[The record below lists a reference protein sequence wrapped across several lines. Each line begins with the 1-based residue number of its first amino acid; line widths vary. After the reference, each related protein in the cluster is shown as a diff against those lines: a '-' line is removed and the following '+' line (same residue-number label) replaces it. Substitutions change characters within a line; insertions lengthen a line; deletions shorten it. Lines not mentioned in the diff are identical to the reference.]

1 MNVGKR
7 GFLMAAKRRR
17 LLLIITAAVLIE
29 LLSGMQYYAT
39 HHLFEEQLEK
49 RAESELTMK
58 AILVRS
64 TLNAAEDM
72 LRDHVWDIERQ
83 LHHPDSVK
91 LAVKRLVAENR
102 YVCGGFMAFVPHF
115 FPQKGRLYEPY
126 AHKEGVEI
134 NNEQIA
140 SEQHD
145 YTERDFYKKVMA
157 TRKNLWIDPYMDKE
171 GAQTLITSYV
181 VPIHDNNGEM
191 AGVAGI
197 DVSVDWLSDTINY
210 RHVYPSSFVLLLT
223 EDGKPVAMP
232 SDSVDGKEFSR
243 RMVNLINDST
253 KTRSLSKSGRS
264 TVVRF
269 KDEGERGTI
278 FYANMKGV
286 PHWQIAVVC
295 YDSEVY
301 GDLIH
306 LRLLMLLMML
316 LAFGG
321 LLYMVWR
328 FARSEKQL
336 AMQMEEQ
343 RRMDHE
349 LSIAN
354 TIQQTL
360 LPGNESLPAN
370 TRDIRIKGTLIPA
383 KAVGG
388 DLFNAFIRDDKLFF
402 CIGDVSGKGVPSA
415 LIMAITQAVFRN
427 IASRENNPE
436 HIMTQLNEMSCRN
449 NKENIFV
456 TLFVGVLDLPTG
468 HLRYCNAGHER
479 PVLIRPQNDGEGTG
493 ATECVVMDI
502 IPNLPIGLF
511 NDFPYKM
518 QKMQLKKG
526 ETLFLYTDGLTEAR
540 NEKGELMGVERVL
553 AMLTQAATADPEKL
567 METTLAKV
575 KAFTGEAEQTD
586 DLTVLTFCYTPM
598 EDSNILDEDLV
609 LQNDVKQVEQLNALV
624 KQVTERLG
632 IKKQLALKLRLAV
645 EEAVVNVMEYA
656 YPAGTTGDIHIHI
669 TSNGR
674 RLKFVI
680 TDSGVSFNPTEASTA
695 DTSLTAEE
703 RPVGGLG
710 IFLVRNLMDSIN
722 YERIDGKNVLT
733 LRKDYGLTP
742 DPSLTPNPSPKRG
755 E

>member
-1 MNVGKR
+1 MNVGKN
-7 GFLMAAKRRR
+7 GFHRASKRRS
-17 LLLIITAAVLIE
+17 LLLIITAAAMIE
-29 LLSGMQYYAT
+29 LLSGLQYYAT
-39 HHLFEEQLEK
+39 HRLFEEQLEN

-58 AILVRS
+58 AILIRS
-64 TLNAAEDM
+64 TLNAVEDM
-72 LRDHVWDIERQ
+72 LQDHVWDFQRV
-83 LHHPDSVK
+83 LHHPDSVM

-102 YVCGGFMAFVPHF
+102 YVCGGFMAFVPNYY
-115 FPQKGRLYEPY
+115 PSKGRLYEPY
-126 AHKEGVEI
+126 AHKRGEEVWKD
-134 NNEQIA
+134 QIA
-140 SEQHD
+140 GEQHD
-145 YTERDFYKKVMA
+145 YTEREFYREVMDKK
-157 TRKNLWIDPYMDKE
+157 KSLWVDPYMDKE
-171 GAQTLITSYV
+171 GAQALITSYV
-181 VPIHDNNGEM
+181 VPIKDNEGEM

-197 DVSVDWLSDTINY
+197 DVSLDWLCDTINY
-210 RHVYPSSFVLLLT
+210 RHAYPSSFVLLLT
-223 EDGKPVAMP
+223 EDGKPVALP

-243 RMVNLINDST
+243 SMVNLINDST
-253 KTRSLSKSGRS
+253 RARSLSKSGRS

-269 KDEGERGTI
+269 KDEGERGTV
-278 FYANMKGV
+278 FYAYMKGV

-306 LRLLMLLMML
+306 LRLLMLMLML

-336 AMQMEEQ
+336 AEQ
-343 RRMDHE
+343 LAEQKRMDHE

-360 LPGNESLPAN
+360 LPGSESLPAN
-370 TRDIRIKGTLIPA
+370 TKDISMKGTLIPA

-402 CIGDVSGKGVPSA
+402 CIGDVSGKGIPSA

-427 IASRENNPE
+427 IASRENSPE

-468 HLRYCNAGHER
+468 HLRFCNAGHER
-479 PVLIRPQNDGEGTG
+479 PVLIRQRKDDEKVTEK
-493 ATECVVMDI
+493 TECVMMDI
-502 IPNLPIGLF
+502 QPNLPIGLF
-511 NDFPYKM
+511 SDFPYKM
-518 QKMQLKKG
+518 ERMKLEKG

-540 NEKGELMGVERVL
+540 NRQNELLGKERVL
-553 AMLTQAATADPEKL
+553 DMLKQAATTDPEKL
-567 METTLAKV
+567 IETIIAGV
-575 KAFTGEAEQTD
+575 KDFAGEAEQTD
-586 DLTVLTFCYTPM
+586 DLTLLTFCYTPM
-598 EDSNILDEDLV
+598 EDSSILDEDLV
-609 LQNDVKQVEQLNALV
+609 LQNDVKQVERLNALV
-624 KQVTERLG
+624 KQVTDRLG
-632 IKKQLALKLRLAV
+632 IKKQLALKLKLAV

-656 YPAGTTGDIHIHI
+656 YPAGKTGDIHIHI

-674 RLKFVI
+674 RLKFII
-680 TDSGVSFNPTEASTA
+680 TDSGVSFNPTEALAA
-695 DTSLTAEE
+695 DTSLSAEE

-733 LRKDYGLTP
+733 LRKDYATG
-742 DPSLTPNPSPKRG
+742 N
-755 E
+755 EE